1 MCGRRKSVL
10 HGTRNQVSAAPDAVS
25 LGSRFGEWQVCW
37 LGGWGRNRLFYLVML
52 VKLRR

>member
-1 MCGRRKSVL
+1 MELETKYLRLPG
-10 HGTRNQVSAAPDAVS
+10 PVS